1 MAQDEYDDEYDD
13 YEDDILD
20 EDEDDEGMDE
30 TAAGIGAWGASVIL
44 HAAILAIL
52 GAIVALQALQQEKV
66 PVQTPPQDLATPPP
80 PEEKVRELKEV
91 EVTVEAEVTD
101 ANSPIVTDLE
111 LEVTELETEDEVEA
125 ENPVKGREEAVA
137 ASETG
142 GSGAF
147 MAMGAG
153 GGSAG
158 AFGSRSGGG
167 RKRAVGR
174 YGGNRASESA
184 VEAALVG
191 SLVTKAQMVCGT
203 SMATQSTVPLL
214 VLNVSQVVVI
224 LVLMVTLPVQVTL
237 CCVSSV
243 LATTT
248 SAPANGARPL
258 RLASI
263 IW

>member
-1 MAQDEYDDEYDD
+1 MA
-13 YEDDILD
+13 L
-20 EDEDDEGMDE
+20 
-30 TAAGIGAWGASVIL
+30 S
-44 HAAILAIL
+44 
-52 GAIVALQALQQEKV
+52 ALQEEKV
-66 PVQTPPQDLATPPP
+66 PLRTPPQDLATPPP
-80 PEEKVRELKEV
+80 PEEKIRELKEV
-91 EVTVEAEVTD
+91 EVTIEAEVTD
-101 ANSPIVTDLE
+101 ANSPVVTDLE

-184 VEAALVG
+184 VEAALRWFAIV
-191 SLVTKAQMVCGT
+191 KAPMVCGMW
-203 SMATQSTVPLL
+203 MA
-214 VLNVSQVVVI
+214 I
-224 LVLMVTLPVQVTL
+224 
-237 CCVSSV
+237 
-243 LATTT
+243 
-248 SAPANGARPL
+248 R
-258 RLASI
+258 
-263 IW
+263 